1 MNAPLYE
8 TLKRYAEGDISRFFM
23 PSHAGRDIDGC
34 LYKSSRFDFTE
45 LSFSDNLVNA
55 DGVILKAETLLA
67 KSYFSPFSLMFTSG
81 ATSAIWTA
89 LATIREYTDEILID
103 SFSHKSVFCAAKN
116 FNFKATIIQR
126 EFDGVFP
133 KPIDCGKIDKIL
145 SQNPSIK
152 AVSVTSPDYF
162 GNVSD
167 VEKAAKV
174 AHSHGAILFVDEAQG
189 AHFVFSPLLPKS
201 ANGAAD
207 IVCDSMHKTMPVYG
221 GGAVLNVKEKFYEAA
236 KFHRARLTTSSPS
249 YIVMASMDYARGLF
263 DLKAKAEYEVLKRKI
278 DEVKSVLGDRVKN
291 TDDFTRLVIKVYGD
305 SLEKEGIY
313 PEASWGEYSVF
324 IVNFFNVNC
333 LSKLTEA
340 VKKLPV
346 PESGGRGYGDMPI
359 PSELKSAKGKREYIP
374 LAESE
379 GRISADDVGSYPPG
393 VPLIYEGEI
402 ISGEKIKFL
411 SAEKH
416 TFNLVNGKICVIIDK

>member
-8 TLKRYAEGDISRFFM
+8 TLKKYAEGDISRFFM

-67 KSYFSPFSLMFTSG
+67 KSYDSPFSLMFTSG

-174 AHSHGAILFVDEAQG
+174 AHSHGALLFVDEAQG

-221 GGAVLNVKEKFYEAA
+221 GGAVLNLKEKFYEAA

-263 DLKAKAEYEVLKRKI
+263 DLKAKAEYEILKRKI

-291 TDDFTRLVIKVYGD
+291 TDDFTRLVIKVDGD

>member
-8 TLKRYAEGDISRFFM
+8 TLKKYAEGDISRFFM

-67 KSYFSPFSLMFTSG
+67 KSYDSPFSLMFTSG

-221 GGAVLNVKEKFYEAA
+221 GGAVLNLKEKFYEAA

-291 TDDFTRLVIKVYGD
+291 TDDFTRLVIKVDGD

-313 PEASWGEYSVF
+313 PEASWGEFSVF
-324 IVNFFNVNC
+324 IVNFFNANC

>member
-8 TLKRYAEGDISRFFM
+8 TLKKYAKGNISRFFM
-23 PSHAGRDIDGC
+23 PSHAGWDIDGC
-34 LYKSSRFDFTE
+34 LYSSCAFDFTE

-89 LATIREYTDEILID
+89 MATLREYTDGILID

-116 FNFKATIIQR
+116 FDFKATIIQR

-133 KPIDCGKIDKIL
+133 KPIDCDRIEKIL

-162 GNVSD
+162 GKVSD
-167 VEKAAKV
+167 VEKIAKV
-174 AHSHGAILFVDEAQG
+174 VHRHGAVLFVDEAQG
-189 AHFVFSPLLPKS
+189 AHFIFSPLLPKS
-201 ANGAAD
+201 ANGYAD
-207 IVCDSMHKTMPVYG
+207 LVCDSMHKTMPVYG

-249 YIVMASMDYARGLF
+249 YIVMASIDYARALF
-263 DLKAKAEYEVLKRKI
+263 DINAKARYEVLKEKI
-278 DEVKSVLGDRVKN
+278 DEVKSCLGDRVKN
-291 TDDFTRLVIKVYGD
+291 TDDFTRLVIKVDGD

-324 IVNFFNVNC
+324 IVNFFNAC
-333 LSKLTEA
+333 RLKKLVKA

-346 PESGGRGYGDMPI
+346 PMSVQRGYGDMKM
-359 PSELKSAKGKREYIP
+359 PSELKRAKGKREYVP
-374 LAESE
+374 LTESE

-393 VPLIYEGEI
+393 VPLIYEGEVI
-402 ISGEKIKFL
+402 TSEKIKFL

-416 TFNLVNGKICVIIDK
+416 TFNLVNGKICVIMDK

>member
-1 MNAPLYE
+1 
-8 TLKRYAEGDISRFFM
+8 M

-67 KSYFSPFSLMFTSG
+67 KSYDSPFSLMFTSG

-221 GGAVLNVKEKFYEAA
+221 GGAVLNLKEKFYEAA

-291 TDDFTRLVIKVYGD
+291 TDDFTRLVIKVDGD

-324 IVNFFNVNC
+324 IVNFFNANC

>member
-1 MNAPLYE
+1 
-8 TLKRYAEGDISRFFM
+8 M

-67 KSYFSPFSLMFTSG
+67 KSYDSPFSLMFTSG

-221 GGAVLNVKEKFYEAA
+221 GGAVLNLKEKFYEAA

-291 TDDFTRLVIKVYGD
+291 TDDFTRLVIKVDGD

-313 PEASWGEYSVF
+313 PEASWGEFSVF
-324 IVNFFNVNC
+324 IVNFFNANC

>member
-8 TLKRYAEGDISRFFM
+8 TLKKYAEGDISRFFM

-34 LYKSSRFDFTE
+34 LYKSSKFDFTE

-67 KSYFSPFSLMFTSG
+67 KSYDSPFSLMFTSG

-263 DLKAKAEYEVLKRKI
+263 DLKAKAEYEILKRKI
-278 DEVKSVLGDRVKN
+278 DEVKSVLGDKVKN
-291 TDDFTRLVIKVYGD
+291 TDDFTRLVIKVDGD

-340 VKKLPV
+340 VKKFPV

>member
-8 TLKRYAEGDISRFFM
+8 TLKKYAEGDISRFFM

-67 KSYFSPFSLMFTSG
+67 KSYDSPFSLMFTSG

-207 IVCDSMHKTMPVYG
+207 IVCNSMHKTMPVYG

-291 TDDFTRLVIKVYGD
+291 TDDFTRLVIKVDGD

>member
-8 TLKRYAEGDISRFFM
+8 TLKKYAEGDISRFFM

-221 GGAVLNVKEKFYEAA
+221 GGAVLNLKEKFYEAA

-249 YIVMASMDYARGLF
+249 YIIMASMDYARGLF
-263 DLKAKAEYEVLKRKI
+263 DLKAKAEYEILKRKI

-291 TDDFTRLVIKVYGD
+291 TDDFTRLVIKVDGD

-324 IVNFFNVNC
+324 IVNFFNANC

-359 PSELKSAKGKREYIP
+359 PSELKNAKGKREYIP

>member
-8 TLKRYAEGDISRFFM
+8 TLKKYAEGNISRFFM

-34 LYKSSRFDFTE
+34 LYKSSKFDFTE

-67 KSYFSPFSLMFTSG
+67 KSYDSPFSLMFTSG

-221 GGAVLNVKEKFYEAA
+221 GGAVLNLKEKFYEAA

-263 DLKAKAEYEVLKRKI
+263 DLKAKAEYEILKRKI

-291 TDDFTRLVIKVYGD
+291 TDDFTRLVIKVDGD

-324 IVNFFNVNC
+324 IVNFFNANC

-340 VKKLPV
+340 VKKLPF

>member
-34 LYKSSRFDFTE
+34 LYKSSKFDFTE

-89 LATIREYTDEILID
+89 LATIREYTDKILID

-221 GGAVLNVKEKFYEAA
+221 GGAVLNLKEKFYEAA

-291 TDDFTRLVIKVYGD
+291 TDDFTRLVIKVDGD

-324 IVNFFNVNC
+324 IVNFFNANC

-346 PESGGRGYGDMPI
+346 PESGGIGYGDMPI

>member
-8 TLKRYAEGDISRFFM
+8 TLKKYAEGDISRFFM

-221 GGAVLNVKEKFYEAA
+221 GGAVLNLKEKFYEAA

-291 TDDFTRLVIKVYGD
+291 TDDFTRLVIKIDGD

-324 IVNFFNVNC
+324 IVNFFNANC

-340 VKKLPV
+340 VKKLPF

>member
-1 MNAPLYE
+1 
-8 TLKRYAEGDISRFFM
+8 M

-34 LYKSSRFDFTE
+34 LYKSSKFDFTE

-221 GGAVLNVKEKFYEAA
+221 GGAVLNLKEKFYEAA

-263 DLKAKAEYEVLKRKI
+263 DLKAKAEYEILKRKI

-291 TDDFTRLVIKVYGD
+291 TDDFTRLVIKVDGD

-324 IVNFFNVNC
+324 IVNFFNANC

-346 PESGGRGYGDMPI
+346 PESGGIGYGDMPI

>member
-8 TLKRYAEGDISRFFM
+8 TLKKYAEGDISRFFM

-34 LYKSSRFDFTE
+34 LYKSSKFDFTE

-67 KSYFSPFSLMFTSG
+67 KSYDSHFSLMFTSG

-207 IVCDSMHKTMPVYG
+207 IVCNSMHKTMPVYG

-291 TDDFTRLVIKVYGD
+291 TDDFTRLVIKVDGD

>member
-8 TLKRYAEGDISRFFM
+8 TLKKYAEGDISRFFM

-34 LYKSSRFDFTE
+34 LYKSSKFDFTE

-67 KSYFSPFSLMFTSG
+67 KSYDSPFSLMFTSG

-221 GGAVLNVKEKFYEAA
+221 GGAVLNLKEKFYEAA

-291 TDDFTRLVIKVYGD
+291 TDDFTRLVIKVDGD

-324 IVNFFNVNC
+324 IVNFFNANC

-346 PESGGRGYGDMPI
+346 PESGGIGYGDMPI

>member
-8 TLKRYAEGDISRFFM
+8 TLKKYAEGDISRFFM

-34 LYKSSRFDFTE
+34 LYKSSKFDFTE

-55 DGVILKAETLLA
+55 DGVILKAEALLA
-67 KSYFSPFSLMFTSG
+67 KSYDSPFSLMFTSG

-291 TDDFTRLVIKVYGD
+291 TDDFTRLVIKVDGD

-333 LSKLTEA
+333 LSKLTEE

>member
-1 MNAPLYE
+1 
-8 TLKRYAEGDISRFFM
+8 M

-34 LYKSSRFDFTE
+34 LYKSSKFDFTE

-67 KSYFSPFSLMFTSG
+67 KSYDSPFSLMFTSG

-221 GGAVLNVKEKFYEAA
+221 GGAVLNLKEKFYEAA

-291 TDDFTRLVIKVYGD
+291 TDDFTRLVIKVDGD

-324 IVNFFNVNC
+324 IVNFFNANC

>member
-8 TLKRYAEGDISRFFM
+8 TLKKYAEGDISRFFM

-67 KSYFSPFSLMFTSG
+67 KSYDSPFSLMFTSG

-103 SFSHKSVFCAAKN
+103 SFSHKSVFCATKN

-201 ANGAAD
+201 ANGVAD

-221 GGAVLNVKEKFYEAA
+221 GGAVLNLKEKFYEAA

-291 TDDFTRLVIKVYGD
+291 TDDFTRLVIKVDGD

-359 PSELKSAKGKREYIP
+359 PSELKSAKGEREYIP

>member
-8 TLKRYAEGDISRFFM
+8 TLKKYAEGDISRFFM

-67 KSYFSPFSLMFTSG
+67 KSYDSPFSLMFTSG

-201 ANGAAD
+201 ANGVAD
-207 IVCDSMHKTMPVYG
+207 IVCDSMHKTMPAYG
-221 GGAVLNVKEKFYEAA
+221 GGAVLNLKEKFYEAA

-291 TDDFTRLVIKVYGD
+291 TDDFTRLVIKVDGD

-324 IVNFFNVNC
+324 IVNFFNANC

>member
-8 TLKRYAEGDISRFFM
+8 TLKKYAEGDISRFFM

-67 KSYFSPFSLMFTSG
+67 KSYDSPFSLMFTSG

-221 GGAVLNVKEKFYEAA
+221 GGAVLNLKEKFYEAA

-291 TDDFTRLVIKVYGD
+291 TDDFTRLVIKVDGD

-324 IVNFFNVNC
+324 IVNFFNANC

-346 PESGGRGYGDMPI
+346 PESGGIGYGDMPI

>member
-1 MNAPLYE
+1 
-8 TLKRYAEGDISRFFM
+8 
-23 PSHAGRDIDGC
+23 
-34 LYKSSRFDFTE
+34 
-45 LSFSDNLVNA
+45 
-55 DGVILKAETLLA
+55 
-67 KSYFSPFSLMFTSG
+67 MFTSG

-201 ANGAAD
+201 ANGVAD

-236 KFHRARLTTSSPS
+236 KFHRARLTTLSPS

-291 TDDFTRLVIKVYGD
+291 TDDFTRLVIKVDGD

-324 IVNFFNVNC
+324 IVNFFNANC

>member
-8 TLKRYAEGDISRFFM
+8 TLKKYAEGDISRFFM

-34 LYKSSRFDFTE
+34 LYKSSKFDFTE

-67 KSYFSPFSLMFTSG
+67 QSYDSPFSLMFTSG

-291 TDDFTRLVIKVYGD
+291 TDDFTRLVIKVDGD

-324 IVNFFNVNC
+324 IVNFFNANC

-346 PESGGRGYGDMPI
+346 TESGGRGYGDMPI

>member
-8 TLKRYAEGDISRFFM
+8 TLKKYAEGDISRFFM

-67 KSYFSPFSLMFTSG
+67 KSYDSPFSLMFTSG

-221 GGAVLNVKEKFYEAA
+221 GGAVLNLKEKFYEAA

-291 TDDFTRLVIKVYGD
+291 TDDFTRLVIKIDGD

-324 IVNFFNVNC
+324 IVNFFNANC

-340 VKKLPV
+340 VKKLPF